1 VCDGYVDGCPVRL
14 RAHQLIDE
22 KIVTPSQIPSRHCT
36 EDQQQGSVE
45 ALGRDSDSARG
56 VESPSAFIPA

>member
-1 VCDGYVDGCPVRL
+1 VRL
-14 RAHQLIDE
+14 REHQLIDE